1 MSWQIG
7 AFGLL
12 GLALA
17 GGFGWYERSRPDARI
32 VALVGTLAAFAAL
45 GRIAFAALPNVK
57 PTTDIVLISG
67 YALGGAPGFVVGA
80 VAALTSNFF
89 FGQGPWTPWQMAGW
103 GIVGLLGAA
112 LAMIPRRGGRP
123 LGRWPLAIACFGI
136 GYAFTALQ
144 DFGDWVTYSD
154 HSLAQLE
161 VYVGKGAGFDLVHA
175 VGCLVF
181 ALAFGPALM
190 RSLQRFRLRLQ
201 VSWRGAET
209 AVVPVL
215 AAALIL
221 GGAFSATAP
230 PAARASGTP
239 VGYLLAA
246 QNSDGGFGSAPGS
259 ASTPLFAGWSALA
272 LAAEGHNPLDVSR
285 GGHTLIDYLGATQ
298 GAASDPGSLER
309 TILAV
314 RAAGLPVTDFAG
326 RDLLAALE
334 HDIRADGSVSE
345 QTNLTAFAVLALRG
359 ASTAPI
365 SRSISWLTRQQDSDG
380 GFNFATAPGSS
391 DIDDTGAVLEALA
404 GIGPAHTI
412 DRAVAFLRTQQNRD
426 GGFPSQLGGNSNAQ
440 STAFAVQGLIAAG
453 VSPAGLHRGGA
464 RSPLAYLS
472 SLIAPDGHV
481 RYAAGTDQ
489 TPVWVTAQAAM
500 ALAGRPLPLA
510 AVPRAAGAGAGR
522 PAKRTRKRSS
532 ARSPTPVT
540 KRKSNHRR
548 HVNRRRSR
556 TDGKPSDS
564 SSDWLP
570 IGAGLLA
577 ALALAPLGS

>member
-1 MSWQIG
+1 MSWQAG

-17 GGFGWYERSRPDARI
+17 GGFAWYETTRPDARI

-89 FGQGPWTPWQMAGW
+89 FGQGPWTPWQMVGW
-103 GIVGLLGAA
+103 GMTGMLGAG
-112 LAMIPRRGGRP
+112 LAVLMRRPDRP
-123 LGRWPLAIACFGI
+123 GQIGRWPLAIACFAI

-154 HSLAQLE
+154 HSFAQLAI
-161 VYVGKGAGFDLVHA
+161 YVGKGAGFDLVHA
-175 VGCLVF
+175 VGCMLF

-201 VSWRGAET
+201 VSWRVPDPAVAPAVAVALVLGAAFGVALALST
-209 AVVPVL
+209 SPRAV
-215 AAALIL
+215 
-221 GGAFSATAP
+221 
-230 PAARASGTP
+230 ASGTP
-239 VGYLLAA
+239 TGYLLAA
-246 QNSDGGFGSAPGS
+246 QNADGGYGSAPGGG
-259 ASTPLFAGWSALA
+259 STSLDAGWAALG
-272 LAAEGHNPLDVSR
+272 LAAEGHNPLDVSH
-285 GGHTLIDYLGATQ
+285 GGRSLAGYLGASLATDT
-298 GAASDPGSLER
+298 DPGGVER

-314 RAAGLPVTDFAG
+314 RAAGLPVNAFGG
-326 RDLLAALE
+326 RDLLAALR

-345 QTNLTAFAVLALRG
+345 QTNLTAFAVLAYRAAG
-359 ASTAPI
+359 TTPPPTASA
-365 SRSISWLTRQQDSDG
+365 WLARQQDRDG

-404 GIGPAHTI
+404 GAGRAHTI
-412 DRAVAFLRTQQNRD
+412 ARAVRFLRAQQNRD
-426 GGFPSQLGGNSNAQ
+426 GGFPSQLGGDSNAQ

-453 VSPAGLHRGGA
+453 VTPAGLHRGGA
-464 RSPLAYLS
+464 PSPLQYLS

-481 RYAAGTDQ
+481 RYAAGSDQ

-500 ALAGRPLPLA
+500 ALAGKSLPIA
-510 AVPRAAGAGAGR
+510 PAPRAPGHGPARPRAAANHSASRSARPGAVRRSAHRKQSHQHGRGAGGGRPRAGR
-522 PAKRTRKRSS
+522 IGCRSEPAC
-532 ARSPTPVT
+532 
-540 KRKSNHRR
+540 
-548 HVNRRRSR
+548 
-556 TDGKPSDS
+556 
-564 SSDWLP
+564 
-570 IGAGLLA
+570 
-577 ALALAPLGS
+577 